1 MFCFFFASDFQLCS
15 YYPVTKVRCRRNRL
29 STQSKTEMRLNRVT
43 VMRESAGVS
52 LTELAARLGVS
63 PETLLATE
71 AESRDLWV
79 SDLHRLS
86 RALDIPVSELLVD
99 TSVEEAVP
107 AANPESLAKVAATI
121 EQLESEIESDE
132 ARVFVQMLAKQ
143 VRDIVG

>member
-1 MFCFFFASDFQLCS
+1 
-15 YYPVTKVRCRRNRL
+15 
-29 STQSKTEMRLNRVT
+29 
-43 VMRESAGVS
+43 MRESAGVS